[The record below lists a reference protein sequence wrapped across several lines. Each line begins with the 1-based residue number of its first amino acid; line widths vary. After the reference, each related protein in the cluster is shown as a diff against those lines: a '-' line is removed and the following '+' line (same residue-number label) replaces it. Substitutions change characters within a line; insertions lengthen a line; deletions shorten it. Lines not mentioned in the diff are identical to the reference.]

1 MLEEPLPPPQAYES
15 AGFRAGF
22 EVASPLHTSDYMKL
36 SLRVVGTIAACFL
49 AFACAAPDVDES
61 TAEENAPDGPEEAPI
76 GTDESALTGGIA
88 KKVVYGKSA
97 RGQDLVA
104 YKLTPAQAT
113 NKTAF
118 LVFGVHGFED
128 AFDHDGRAL
137 YSIAHKMIKAY
148 DAAPNGL
155 AGWTV
160 WIIPSANPD
169 GMRNGKNNLREG
181 AGAAFGRCT
190 SEGQDLNR
198 QFSTSR
204 FDEHDAL
211 KALFE
216 KAKPNVALDFHG
228 WYNCTYGDKRLGT
241 YFADSFNARYA
252 GKPSKY
258 CFTGSNGKMD
268 CGPTLGGVFHV
279 NTTIGDDLFAEW
291 ASSVKKVPAALVEY
305 PAPDLNEN
313 GQYDTVMDEA
323 LGYRR
328 MRTSTVDIFAG
339 RTKVALDK
347 LFATYR

>member
-1 MLEEPLPPPQAYES
+1 
-15 AGFRAGF
+15 
-22 EVASPLHTSDYMKL
+22 MKL
-36 SLRVVGTIAACFL
+36 SLRALGFAVVASSL
-49 AFACAAPDVDES
+49 VVACAAPEVDG
-61 TAEENAPDGPEEAPI
+61 EENAPDGADEA
-76 GTDESALTGGIA
+76 TETAESALTGVA
-88 KKVVYGKSA
+88 KKVVYGQSA
-97 RGQDLVA
+97 QGQDLVA
-104 YKLTPAQAT
+104 YKLTPPRPQAG
-113 NKTAF
+113 KTAF

-137 YSIAHKMIKAY
+137 YSIAHKTIKAY
-148 DAAPNGL
+148 DAAPSGL

-181 AGAAFGRCT
+181 ASGAFGRCT

-216 KAKPNVALDFHG
+216 KAKPNVVLDFHG
-228 WYNCTYGDKRLGT
+228 WYNCTYGDKRLGN
-241 YFADSFNARYA
+241 YFADSFNAPYP

-258 CFTGSNGKMD
+258 CFTASNGKMD

-279 NTTIGDDLFAEW
+279 NTTISDDLFAEW
-291 ASSVKKVPAALVEY
+291 ATSVKKVPAALVEY

-313 GQYDTVMDEA
+313 GKYDTVMDDK

-328 MRTSTVDIFAG
+328 MRTSTVDVFAE